1 MKMREILRIDDRGRL
16 VIPKSAREYLGI
28 ENHIEQLEKGTD
40 TITIIAI
47 ITPTDRALRL
57 TSVFSE
63 DHSTTPIVERAL
75 RDGDDVV
82 PLEVNKAGRIH
93 TSRIIRNMLEITRD
107 SYLIAIPFG
116 RQDGIKELRII
127 PLLDASEALIVR
139 IIKKDAVE
147 WRILTPI
154 PDDPEAL
161 KKRILKMKGVT
172 KVDFYL

>member
-1 MKMREILRIDDRGRL
+1 MREILKIDDRGRL
-16 VIPKSAREYLGI
+16 VVPKSAREYLGI
-28 ENHIEQLEKGTD
+28 EGYLEQLAKTTD

-47 ITPTDRALRL
+47 ITPRDRALRL
-57 TSVFSE
+57 TSVSSL
-63 DHSTTPIVERAL
+63 DHSTTSIVEGAI

-93 TSRIIRNMLEITRD
+93 TTKIIREMIDITRD

-116 RQDGIKELRII
+116 RQDGVKELRII

-139 IIKKDAVE
+139 IIKKEGVE

-154 PDDPEAL
+154 PNDTEAL
-161 KKRILKMKGVT
+161 KRRILKQKGVEQ
-172 KVDFYL
+172 VDFYL

>member
-28 ENHIEQLEKGTD
+28 ENYIDQLEKSTD

-63 DHSTTPIVERAL
+63 DHSTTPIVEGAL

-107 SYLIAIPFG
+107 SYLIAIPFD
-116 RQDGIKELRII
+116 RQDAVKELRII

-147 WRILTPI
+147 WRILTPV

-161 KKRILKMKGVT
+161 KKRILEMKGVT
-172 KVDFYL
+172 RVDFYL

>member
-1 MKMREILRIDDRGRL
+1 MREILKIDDRGRL

-28 ENHIEQLEKGTD
+28 ERHIEKLAKTTD

-47 ITPTDRALRL
+47 ITPKDRALRL
-57 TSVFSE
+57 TSVSSL
-63 DHSTTPIVERAL
+63 DHSTTPIVEGAI

-93 TSRIIRNMLEITRD
+93 TSKIIRGMLDITRD
-107 SYLIAIPFG
+107 SYLIAIPYG
-116 RQDGIKELRII
+116 RQDGVKELRII
-127 PLLDASEALIVR
+127 PLLDSSEALIVR
-139 IIKKDAVE
+139 IIKKGGVE

-161 KKRILKMKGVT
+161 KKHILKRKGVEQ
-172 KVDFYL
+172 VDFYL